1 MKVLITGIAGF
12 IGSNLAYRCV
22 SEGWEITGVDDFS
35 NGHREFLPKSDNVC
49 FYASD
54 FSDDHVLQMIRDEKF
69 DVVFHLAANPRVSY
83 SVERPLETNDTN
95 VTKTLK
101 LIDACKGNVK
111 RFVFASSSAVYGQ
124 ADSLPTGTFS
134 EKIPNSPYG
143 LQKSIIEDYLT
154 LYYSLYGFE
163 SVALRFFNVF
173 GPNQIGGSP
182 YSCAISAWLTAIKR
196 GQPCRSDGD
205 GTQSRDMCHV
215 DNVVEACVLA
225 AKSLEPLKAR
235 RFNVATGQAITNA
248 EILKIL
254 LNKYSSAHA
263 VEAPW
268 RPGDVMHTLAD
279 ITTTTRVLNYI
290 PVKNVHDGINDT
302 IKWYDEN
309 WDVIKDMVS
318 I

>member
-12 IGSNLAYRCV
+12 IGSNLAERCLKE
-22 SEGWEITGVDDFS
+22 SWEITGVDDFS
-35 NGHREFLPKSDNVC
+35 NGHREFLPDSDGVC

-54 FSDDHVLQMIRDEKF
+54 FADDHVLQMIRDEKF

-83 SVERPLETNDTN
+83 SVEHPFETNDVN
-95 VTKTLK
+95 VTKTLQ
-101 LIDACKGNVK
+101 LMDACRGNVK

-124 ADSLPTGTFS
+124 ASSLPTGVWA
-134 EKIPNSPYG
+134 EKKPNSPYG

-154 LYYSLYGFE
+154 LYSTLYGFE

-173 GPNQIGGSP
+173 GPNQLGGSP
-182 YSCAISAWLTAIKR
+182 YSCAISAWLTAIKK

-205 GTQSRDMCHV
+205 GSQTRDMCHV

-225 AKSLEPLKAR
+225 AKSLEPLRAR
-235 RFNVATGQAITNA
+235 RFNVATGVSISNA
-248 EILKIL
+248 DILKIL
-254 LNKYSSAHA
+254 LSTYKTAYA

-268 RPGDVMHTLAD
+268 RAGDVMHTLAD
-279 ITTTTRVLNYI
+279 ITKTTTVLGYKPI
-290 PVKNVHDGINDT
+290 KDVGEGIVET
-302 IKWYDEN
+302 IRWYDLN
-309 WDVIKDMVS
+309 WDTIKDMVS